1 MLSHTSQYALRAV
14 LYLAEEAIEKPM
26 RVEDVAAA
34 LEVPRNYLSKI
45 LHVLAREGVLASVR
59 GPHGGFQLG
68 TSPEELTLAAVVDL
82 FEPQPVG
89 AERRCLLGRSDC
101 SDLDPC
107 PAHDRWMEVS
117 AEVREFFEGTTVAD
131 FHETGSVLPPRT

>member
-14 LYLAEEAIEKPM
+14 LYLAEEATESPL
-26 RVEDVAAA
+26 RVEDVADA
-34 LEVPRNYLSKI
+34 LDVPRNYLSKI
-45 LHVLAREGVLASVR
+45 LHALAREGVLVSLR

-68 TSPEELTLAAVVDL
+68 RAPEELTLAQVVDL

-89 AERRCLLGRSDC
+89 AEQRCLLGRSEC

-107 PAHDRWMEVS
+107 PAHDRWMELS
-117 AEVREFFEGTTVAD
+117 KDVREFFQGTTLAD
-131 FHETGSVLPPRT
+131 FRQSGSLLPPRT